1 LSLKGKQNHYNV
13 KFLKGY
19 GHSIS
24 VKDSKII
31 LKSNHDP
38 FSKPEIEEW
47 FVKDMPYQRIILQGK
62 GYISTE
68 SLSLLSEN
76 NRTVVL
82 LDNRGRQVTLCHGLR
97 DSLTATKYRMAQY
110 DTFRDKSK
118 RDYLIQQILKAK
130 IDSQI
135 KFLKSTNHPEIHA
148 NIWKLEKSGMSEAVS
163 SRHYFDNY
171 TKLIDERFGFKK
183 RNSVRIEKKNATDVI
198 NALLNYGYSV
208 LAGQI
213 SAYINGVGLDAY
225 YGIMHKNHSSFQS
238 LVYDLMEPF
247 RWLVDYSVWKL
258 SDAKSRN
265 RISKKQYAYTRQGNV
280 VLEYDLIR
288 NFLELLERNFQRARR
303 YEYKHGAKTQDGLKS
318 VQEITIA
325 KISIQNLAD
334 FCIGK
339 IDEFRI

>member
-1 LSLKGKQNHYNV
+1 VKQQHFHV

-19 GHSIS
+19 GFSIK
-24 VKDSKII
+24 VKDSKLV
-31 LKSNHDP
+31 LKNYYNP

-47 FVKDMPYQRIILQGK
+47 FVNDMPYDGIVLQGK

-76 NRTVVL
+76 NRAVVFL
-82 LDNRGRQVTLCHGLR
+82 NNRGKQVNFCHGIR
-97 DSLTATKYRMAQY
+97 ESLTATKYRIAQY

-118 RDYLIQQILKAK
+118 TDYLTQQITKAK
-130 IDSQI
+130 IQSQI
-135 KFLKSTNHPEIHA
+135 KFLKFTNTPDVKEGIV
-148 NIWKLEKSGMSEAVS
+148 KLSQSGLSEAIS
-163 SRHYFDNY
+163 SRIYFNNY
-171 TKLIDERFGFKK
+171 TKLIDDRFGFKK

-225 YGIMHKNHSSFQS
+225 YGFIYKNHTSFQL
-238 LVYDLMEPF
+238 LVYDLMESF

-258 SDAKSRN
+258 SDAKSSN
-265 RISKKQYAYTRQGNV
+265 RISKKQYTHTRDGTV

-288 NFLELLERNFQRARR
+288 KFLELLERTFQKERQYDCR
-303 YEYKHGAKTQDGLKS
+303 HGKKTRNGLKS

-325 KISIQNLAD
+325 KIMIQNLAK
-334 FCIGK
+334 FCSGK
-339 IDEFRI
+339 QKEFRI